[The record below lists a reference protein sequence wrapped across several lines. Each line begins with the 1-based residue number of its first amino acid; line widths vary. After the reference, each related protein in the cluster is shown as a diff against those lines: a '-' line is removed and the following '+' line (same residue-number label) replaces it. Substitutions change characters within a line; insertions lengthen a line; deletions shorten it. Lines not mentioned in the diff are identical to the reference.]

1 MPSSFDIIRCCRL
14 GFDMAGCNRR
24 VRLRNP
30 LREICTVGS
39 VREETSRWCHGE
51 PKRAR
56 SWKRRTQPRKNYSL
70 SGLLYAERGDLSTV
84 GTSEIRGTTMKPD
97 GGDCGRQ
104 RLRSRRASAFPE
116 RTSVVAN
123 ALRGARF
130 HAPAPSPLS
139 IWRVV
144 YLIT

>member
-56 SWKRRTQPRKNYSL
+56 SWKRRTQPRKTYSL
-70 SGLLYAERGDLSTV
+70 SGLLYSERGDLSTV

-97 GGDCGRQ
+97 GADCGRQ

-130 HAPAPSPLS
+130 HAPAPSPYPFGVLS
-139 IWRVV
+139 I
-144 YLIT
+144 